1 MTPEQQKA
9 LAIARARRR
18 RAEAQS
24 GPTDAQR
31 AYMEQRAQGAMPAPV
46 AQTGAQMAAQGAID
60 ATTEAGMGMGQ
71 PQPMSNARSMA
82 GGLLQ
87 GATYGFADEIG
98 AALTSP
104 FTDKTYSQMLDQARG
119 VYSQAQEDNPI
130 AFGTGEIG
138 GAVGT
143 SLGAGAAFGLGRAG
157 IGLGTRAGQGA
168 ALGAGEG
175 ALYGFG
181 SGEGVEDR
189 LKGAATYGAAGGAIG
204 AAAPFAIEGVRRG
217 ADALI
222 GGPLASMRSAPS
234 EKRAGRAILDALQRS
249 GLSADD
255 VRAATQA
262 AAREGQPEFIAADA
276 MGKQGQRLLSSLARQ
291 PTEAQA
297 EIVEFL
303 TSRQGA
309 QGERLSRIIAD
320 ALDAPETAAARQSA
334 LTKARGDAADVA
346 YKAARQGAGPVDVR
360 GAISVIDDR
369 IGGMAGS
376 NIEGD
381 GIDAVLSRFRNRLA
395 AKPAPAGELSRELS
409 DFDRVLGVK
418 QDLGDVIS
426 KAKIAGE
433 GNKVRELMDLQ
444 RSLDAAL
451 EAASDGYRAA
461 NDEFAKASRIIDQ
474 IDAGKAAASP
484 RVREADVLAQYGA
497 LTPEQQAAFR
507 VGRADVTLGQIES
520 AAEGANKAR
529 PLTSGK
535 AQSEL
540 PAMAQDPD
548 LLRRQIGREN
558 VMFETSRKTLGGSE
572 TAERLAD
579 DTNLQTFAV
588 GPLANVL
595 GGRFG
600 AAAQQIGGSALNALQ
615 GRNTATRDMIARAL
629 LSGSLDD
636 VLQPA
641 MRADL
646 AAGRQNKVV
655 EALMRSLPRLT
666 N

>member
-1 MTPEQQKA
+1 MDEIEA
-9 LAIARARRR
+9 LALAAAAKKRK
-18 RAEAQS
+18 QGGVS
-24 GPTDAQR
+24 DPQR
-31 AYMEQRAQGAMPAPV
+31 AYMEQRAQGLMPAPV
-46 AQTGAQMAAQGAID
+46 AQGGAQMAAQGAID
-60 ATTEAGMGMGQ
+60 ATTEAGMGIGQ
-71 PQPMSNARSMA
+71 PQPMSNARSMV

-98 AALTSP
+98 AGLIAP
-104 FTDKTYSQMLDQARG
+104 FSDKTYPEVLDQARG
-119 VYSQAQEDNPI
+119 IYGQAQQDNPI
-130 AFGTGEIG
+130 AFGAGEIG
-138 GAVGT
+138 GAVGS
-143 SLGAGAAFGLGRAG
+143 SLGAGAALGLGRAG
-157 IGLGTRAGQGA
+157 LSLGARAGQGA

-222 GGPLASMRSAPS
+222 GGPIASMRSAPS
-234 EKRAGRAILDALQRS
+234 ATRAGRAIMDALERS
-249 GLSADD
+249 GVSADD
-255 VRAATQA
+255 VKAATQA

-291 PTEAQA
+291 PTDAQA

-303 TSRQGA
+303 TTRQGA

-334 LTKARGDAADVA
+334 LTKARGEAADVA

-360 GAISVIDDR
+360 GAIGVIDDR

-376 NIEGD
+376 NVQGD
-381 GIDAVLSRFRNRLA
+381 GVDAVLSRFRNRLA

-418 QDLGDVIS
+418 QDVQDAIGAAVR
-426 KAKIAGE
+426 AGRNNE
-433 GNKVRELMDLQ
+433 ARELTGLVRELDTA
-444 RSLDAAL
+444 LD
-451 EAASDGYRAA
+451 AASDGYRAA
-461 NDEFAKASRIIDQ
+461 NDEFAKASRVIDQ

-497 LTPEQQAAFR
+497 LTPDQQAAFR

-540 PAMAQDPD
+540 PAMAQDPE

-558 VMFETSRKTLGGSE
+558 TMFETGRKTLGGPE
-572 TAERLAD
+572 TAERMAD

-595 GGRFG
+595 GGRWG
-600 AAAQQIGGSALNALQ
+600 AAAQQVGGAAVNALQ

-655 EALMRSLPRLT
+655 EALMRSMPRLT